1 MLHAHVP
8 FQLMGQFHVLGC
20 EAQIL
25 LITDCSFQLMLVQC
39 LIDVG
44 GQTMLRFL
52 AFVTEMKHHVIGN
65 EAISKIF
72 K

>member
-8 FQLMGQFHVLGC
+8 FQLMSQFHVLGC
-20 EAQIL
+20 ETQIL
-25 LITDCSFQLMLVQC
+25 LITDCSAQLMLVQF
-39 LIDVG
+39 LIDVDR
-44 GQTMLRFL
+44 QTMLRFL

>member
-1 MLHAHVP
+1 
-8 FQLMGQFHVLGC
+8 MGQFHVLGC
-20 EAQIL
+20 DTQIL
-25 LITDCSFQLMLVQC
+25 LITDCSVQF
-39 LIDVG
+39 LIDVDR
-44 GQTMLRFL
+44 QTMLRFL